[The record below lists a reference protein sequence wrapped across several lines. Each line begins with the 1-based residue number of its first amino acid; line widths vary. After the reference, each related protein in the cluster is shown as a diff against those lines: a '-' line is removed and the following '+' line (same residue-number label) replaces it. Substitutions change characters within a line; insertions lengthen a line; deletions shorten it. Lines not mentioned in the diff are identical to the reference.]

1 MFFSEN
7 KIIKMSHIEVGE
19 PFFVEPE
26 PANPFDTF
34 QFQWVDGLIVVVI
47 LMAAIKLMYIKK

>member
-1 MFFSEN
+1 
-7 KIIKMSHIEVGE
+7 MSRIEVGE

-26 PANPFDTF
+26 PASPFDTF